1 MQRHSPFVPTPCAT
15 AGCHCGGWGWEEGPR
30 ALGLGVSFPHPE
42 LEVRGWSGFSGL
54 GRRARPCVPAASHAC
69 PSRLC
74 QCLPWGAPQ
83 VNQSG
88 CRATRC
94 SSQAL
99 GTRNTGCR
107 ARLMLARG

>member
-54 GRRARPCVPAASHAC
+54 GRREQDDAIFPLRISTDQ
-69 PSRLC
+69 L
-74 QCLPWGAPQ
+74 Q
-83 VNQSG
+83 
-88 CRATRC
+88 
-94 SSQAL
+94 
-99 GTRNTGCR
+99 
-107 ARLMLARG
+107 